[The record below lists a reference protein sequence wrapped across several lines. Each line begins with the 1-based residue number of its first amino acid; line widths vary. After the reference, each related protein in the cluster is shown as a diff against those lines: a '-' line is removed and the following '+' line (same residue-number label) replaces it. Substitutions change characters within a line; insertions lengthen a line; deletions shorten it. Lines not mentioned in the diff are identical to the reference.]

1 MKNVGSRRGR
11 GEREVNRALEGFA
24 RVTMSRYLRRG
35 NVIEEENVGFYS
47 DWSEK
52 RDGRTAAVETSYGG
66 TNGASLVQWRNVSF
80 VYIYV
85 SRIGGV
91 HESTSCFTTRSLL
104 EIPIRRREAPM
115 LVKFWREHVA
125 PLTSPIFFIDAVFKN
140 AMNNGIR
147 AEFFGSDRDIRSQ
160 LIEIVYLHTDDF
172 QIFHQISSYINLF
185 RSVKKYWLRWRDAK
199 ATIDLLKRFS
209 PVFLPGISVQETNLK
224 ASRLE

>member
-80 VYIYV
+80 VYIY
-85 SRIGGV
+85 IQNKGG
-91 HESTSCFTTRSLL
+91 STSRHPALRRDRFSKYRSVEGKRRCSWNFDENTLRHSLL
-104 EIPIRRREAPM
+104 RSSSSTRCLKTRWIMEFVPNSLDPIGISEANLSKLYICTPM
-115 LVKFWREHVA
+115 IFK
-125 PLTSPIFFIDAVFKN
+125 FFIKYL
-140 AMNNGIR
+140 
-147 AEFFGSDRDIRSQ
+147 
-160 LIEIVYLHTDDF
+160 LILTYFD
-172 QIFHQISSYINLF
+172 
-185 RSVKKYWLRWRDAK
+185 RWRNIGCDDAMR
-199 ATIDLLKRFS
+199 KRRS
-209 PVFLPGISVQETNLK
+209 IY
-224 ASRLE
+224 